1 LGITLRGYFFV
12 LLMYGLFAT
21 VSLQKSVRDKLEGIP
36 VTAIYFGL
44 CWFSVVLV
52 IVLLAIGLWNT
63 EGLANGER
71 DFTQCL
77 SC

>member
-1 LGITLRGYFFV
+1 MFR
-12 LLMYGLFAT
+12 
-21 VSLQKSVRDKLEGIP
+21 SV
-36 VTAIYFGL
+36 TTIYFGL
-44 CWFSVVLV
+44 SWFSVFLV